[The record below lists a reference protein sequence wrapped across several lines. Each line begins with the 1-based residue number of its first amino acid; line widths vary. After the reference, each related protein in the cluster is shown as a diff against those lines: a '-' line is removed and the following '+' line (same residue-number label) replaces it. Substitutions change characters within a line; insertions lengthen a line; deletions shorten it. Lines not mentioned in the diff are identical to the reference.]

1 LEPSVKARIYSL
13 DLLRG
18 LVMIIMALDH
28 VRDFFHFDAWL
39 HDPLDVTTT
48 TIPLYF
54 TRWITHFCAPVFV
67 FLSGTSI
74 YLQGLRKDKND
85 LSMFLV
91 KRGLWLIFVEL
102 IIITFSWTLNFT
114 YPVFVMQV
122 IWAIGI
128 CMVFMGFVIQLPYAA
143 IMFLGVAIVAGHNIL
158 DYVPSTH
165 NGFFWD
171 LTRNGNFSVY
181 EPVMG
186 HKFVIIYPFVPWLG
200 VMMLGYCVGKV
211 YDPSF
216 DPAERKKLLIRFG
229 AGLLILFALIRS
241 FNGYGNPF
249 QWSNQESVVYTF
261 LSFMNV
267 HKYPPS
273 LLYICATLGPAL
285 LFLAFFE
292 RANNTITRVISVF
305 GRVPL
310 FYYVLHFY
318 FIRFLCMF
326 FFVARGHSINE
337 QTPDLFGMPFKF
349 VVAGE
354 GVSLVGVYIIWILL
368 VAALYPLCAW
378 FNKYKINRNNW
389 WLSYL

>member
-1 LEPSVKARIYSL
+1 MEPSVKARIYSL

-28 VRDFFHFDAWL
+28 VRDFFHFDAFVN
-39 HDPLDVTTT
+39 DPLDVTTT
-48 TIPLYF
+48 TVPLYL

-67 FLSGTSI
+67 FLAGTSV

-85 LSMFLV
+85 LSMFLF

-102 IIITFSWTLNFT
+102 GIITFSWTLNFA

-128 CMVFMGFVIQLPYAA
+128 CMVFMGFVVYLPYAA
-143 IMFLGVAIVAGHNIL
+143 IMVLGIVIVAGHNML
-158 DYVPSTH
+158 DYVPATKG
-165 NGFFWD
+165 GFFWD
-171 LTRNGNFSVY
+171 LTRNGNFSMY
-181 EPVMG
+181 ELIG

-200 VMMLGYCVGKV
+200 VMMLGYCIGKV
-211 YDPSF
+211 YAPSF
-216 DPAERKKLLIRFG
+216 DPAERKKRLIQFG
-229 AGLLILFALIRS
+229 VGLLILFALIRS

-249 QWSNQESVVYTF
+249 QWSNQESIVYTF

-273 LLYICATLGPAL
+273 LLYICATLGPSL

-292 RANNTITRVISVF
+292 KANNTVTQVISVF

-318 FIRFLCMF
+318 FIRILCMF
-326 FFVARGHSINE
+326 FFIARGHSINE

-349 VVAGE
+349 VIAGE
-354 GVSLVGVYIIWILL
+354 GLSLGGVYIVWILL
-368 VAALYPLCAW
+368 VVALYPLCSW
-378 FNKYKINRNNW
+378 FNKYKMQRNNW